1 MCHHHQDKLHWAVSI
16 RKRTQSFPCAPSSTT
31 FFATELPRIGRG
43 NGWAWNTSLHTPS
56 VSPVWKSEAWT
67 LRHTTAARATE
78 EPQTRW
84 VLVSGPFFS
93 SLLHTD
99 IGGNQNTAV
108 RKKRVSTEVTLK
120 RSNNLT
126 AHQHS
131 TCVWL
136 NLNNSHRQG
145 LLFLDTSPYVKI
157 STS

>member
-1 MCHHHQDKLHWAVSI
+1 MNAEAHHGCKGNRGATDALG
-16 RKRTQSFPCAPSSTT
+16 PCKWP
-31 FFATELPRIGRG
+31 L
-43 NGWAWNTSLHTPS
+43 
-56 VSPVWKSEAWT
+56 
-67 LRHTTAARATE
+67 
-78 EPQTRW
+78 
-84 VLVSGPFFS
+84 FS